1 MSNNVLAHPITTPDS
16 RQRILDSARKEIE
29 QHGILGLRVADV
41 ARGADTSIT
50 LIYRYFGDRDGLL
63 AQVLGD
69 MYVEF
74 FQPYKA
80 LLDHLRHP
88 ETIVTIEDIVNVMPL
103 PDNPAAHDRRWI
115 RVQILAAAANNEPL
129 RARLAEATQDYHKM
143 ATELIEVIRGKV
155 GYDNPLSAKVYALIL
170 SMFNIMFVYNDMLD
184 DTAVTNKEYREFMHG
199 FFSHFV
205 IGTKE
210 D

>member
-1 MSNNVLAHPITTPDS
+1 MPNNVLVHPVAAPDS

-80 LLDHLRHP
+80 LLEHLRNP
-88 ETIVTIEDIVNVMPL
+88 ETTVTIEDLVNVMPL

-115 RVQILAAAANNEPL
+115 RVQILAAAANNATL

-143 ATELIEVIRGKV
+143 TTQLIEVIREKV

-170 SMFNIMFVYNDMLD
+170 SMFNVMFVYNDMLGD
-184 DTAVTNKEYREFMHG
+184 AAVTNQEYREFMHG
-199 FFSHFV
+199 FFTYFV
-205 IGTKE
+205 IGNE
-210 D
+210 EA